1 MASKKKSTDKETPGL
16 AEKGKRLAIS
26 EVPEVQEFLDLKQEI
41 DALRADNPDVFMR
54 YNDLVDRYNTKLEEA
69 DAKVRS
75 MGVTCGPFENFS
87 VSHAFD
93 AAKMLD
99 ELGEPTYLACGGK
112 ITQRAVYEVDAATVH
127 AAIASGKI
135 PKDAVDNFMTV
146 KRSYHAPK
154 KIQG

>member
-1 MASKKKSTDKETPGL
+1 MASKKKSDTDTNAL
-16 AEKGKRLAIS
+16 AEKGKRLPIGDI
-26 EVPEVQEFLDLKQEI
+26 PEVQEFLDLKQEL
-41 DALRADNPDVFMR
+41 DALRAEHPAVFMQ

-69 DAKVRS
+69 DSKVRAL
-75 MGVTCGPFENFS
+75 GVTCGPFENFS
-87 VSHAFD
+87 VSHTFD

-99 ELGEPTYLACGGK
+99 ELGESTYLACGGK
-112 ITQRAVYEVDAATVH
+112 ITQRAVYEVDSATVL

-135 PKDAVDNFMTV
+135 PKEAVDNFMTV

>member
-1 MASKKKSTDKETPGL
+1 MASTKSTDKDTAAF
-16 AEKGKRLAIS
+16 AEKGKRLPIN
-26 EVPEVQEFLDLKQEI
+26 EIPEVQEFLDLKQEI
-41 DALRADNPDVFMR
+41 EALRAENPDVFMR

-69 DAKVRS
+69 DSKVRS
-75 MGVTCGPFENFS
+75 LGVTCGPFENFS
-87 VSHAFD
+87 VSHTFD

-99 ELGEPTYLACGGK
+99 ELGEPAYLACGGK
-112 ITQRAVYEVDAATVH
+112 ITQRAVYEVDAAAAH

-135 PKDAVDNFMTV
+135 PKDAVGNFMTI

>member
-1 MASKKKSTDKETPGL
+1 MASSKKPSSAAKTS
-16 AEKGKRLAIS
+16 AEKGKRLPIGDI
-26 EVPEVQEFLDLKQEI
+26 PEVQEFIDLKQEL
-41 DALRADNPDVFMR
+41 DSLKAEHPEVFMR

-69 DAKVRS
+69 DSKVRTL
-75 MGVTCGPFENFS
+75 GVSCGPFENFS
-87 VSHAFD
+87 VSHTFD

-99 ELGEPTYLACGGK
+99 ELGEKTYLECGGK
-112 ITQRAVYEVDAATVH
+112 ITQRAVYEVDSAMVT

-135 PKDAVDNFMTV
+135 PEATLPNFMMV